1 MADEIILK
9 YGVDTSGLKDAQ
21 KEVQKVTQLTEELH
35 TEVKA
40 TFSDK
45 ALDEAVLKLHEQG
58 QTMDALI
65 LRYGDANK
73 ALKAM
78 QKELTTMAAL
88 GQRGTKEFEE
98 LAKATAELS
107 DTIGDTRGEIKKLA
121 SDTRVFDTM
130 VQGARGITAAFSV
143 ATGLTAALGKENEDL
158 QKAILKVQGAMAA
171 LQGVQELA
179 NLATEKGGILTQAY
193 GVALKGV
200 ELISKTFGISMQASW
215 AVATAGL
222 SVLVGGVVALIAYL
236 RTANDETDNL
246 KKAEEERQRQNEL
259 YAETQRNNS
268 KEQQIEDE
276 RRRQASKSQI
286 ELATVNIDILN
297 RQIESEKA
305 RQQGLASAL
314 LTFNEAEKQTI
325 EYQKVYGEYLNSQ
338 QKELDLSKL
347 LTKERENLTALLKKQ
362 QDELAKTT
370 SLKRAKSLREMLLGK
385 PAEEGEPL
393 ITEAD
398 VKATSGNVDK
408 IEQAVMDLF
417 KNRAIAQAN
426 SGGITAGQKFIDGFA
441 SALQNTQPLV
451 SAFADLSTSL
461 FARETQS
468 LEEEKQKQLALAGD
482 NASKREEI
490 EKKFA
495 RRKAEIERQQA
506 IVQKATSIFD
516 IITNTAVAISAQTK
530 GLPATAPLLAL
541 AASIGAAQ
549 IAAVAAQPLPQIPK
563 FEKGGAVA
571 LMGGEIRRDS
581 SIIGHSHR
589 QGGVLIEAEGGE
601 YITNKHAAK
610 QYSDELK
617 AANEFRLEDLILH
630 KYVAPA
636 LKAAQLASAESYDDR
651 LLRKTIK
658 ETSRENAHYI
668 GKSVSKA
675 VSETA
680 YFKARYG
687 V

>member
-1 MADEIILK
+1 MADEILLK
-9 YGVDTSGLKDAQ
+9 YGADVTELKSVQ
-21 KEVQKVTQLTEELH
+21 KEVAKVTQLTEELH

-40 TFSDK
+40 TFSEK

-58 QTMDALI
+58 KTMDALI
-65 LRYGDANK
+65 LRYGDAGK

-78 QKELTTMAAL
+78 QKELQTMAAL
-88 GQRGTKEFEE
+88 GQRGTKEFKE
-98 LAKATAELS
+98 LADATAELS

-121 SDTRVFDTM
+121 SDTRVFDTL
-130 VQGARGITAAFSV
+130 VQGARGLTAAFSV

-200 ELISKTFGISMQASW
+200 ELISKTFGINMAASW

-222 SVLVGGVVALIAYL
+222 SVLVGGVIALIGYFNDLGGSIEVVKTKADEAAESVARLNKEQGRAVDIADNYIDAAKERIKIFEQEQGAFSENQITLLNARISFYKSQVAEFTKLADSDQIFKDKYL
-236 RTANDETDNL
+236 SFV
-246 KKAEEERQRQNEL
+246 NEL
-259 YAETQRNNS
+259 NAKISETGRRLAEIRKKIFEADKKQFVDDLKS
-268 KEQQIEDE
+268 FIDALKSAMVGEDAVGKQMQE
-276 RRRQASKSQI
+276 VGKAMSDSVAEGFKKGLMEKVPEMKVDLPVPDLGG
-286 ELATVNIDILN
+286 ELA
-297 RQIESEKA
+297 A
-305 RQQGLASAL
+305 
-314 LTFNEAEKQTI
+314 
-325 EYQKVYGEYLNSQ
+325 
-338 QKELDLSKL
+338 
-347 LTKERENLTALLKKQ
+347 
-362 QDELAKTT
+362 
-370 SLKRAKSLREMLLGK
+370 
-385 PAEEGEPL
+385 
-393 ITEAD
+393 
-398 VKATSGNVDK
+398 
-408 IEQAVMDLF
+408 
-417 KNRAIAQAN
+417 
-426 SGGITAGQKFIDGFA
+426 QKFITEFSDTLTA
-441 SALQNTQPLV
+441 IAPTM
-451 SAFADLSTSL
+451 SAFQQLGQAIFS
-461 FARETQS
+461 RETQA
-468 LEEEKQKQLALAGD
+468 LEDEKQKQLAIVGD
-482 NASKREEI
+482 NAAKREQI

-495 RRKAEIERQQA
+495 IKRAELERQQA
-506 IVQKATSIFD
+506 ISDKAFATF
-516 IITNTAVAISAQTK
+516 NAVINLASAISKTIAEN
-530 GLPATAPLLAL
+530 GFPAAIPFIALATAA
-541 AASIGAAQ
+541 GAAQ
-549 IAAVAAQPLPQIPK
+549 IAAIASAPLPSIPK
-563 FEKGGAVA
+563 YEKGGAVA

-589 QGGVLIEAEGGE
+589 QGGVLINAEGGE

-675 VSETA
+675 VSETV
-680 YFKARYG
+680 YFKDRYG

>member
-1 MADEIILK
+1 MAEEIILK

-45 ALDEAVLKLHEQG
+45 ALDEAVSKLHEQG

-215 AVATAGL
+215 AVATGGLTILVAG
-222 SVLVGGVVALIAYL
+222 VTALIAYL
-236 RTANDETDNL
+236 NEAKTASERLAQAEKERQQEFGAKFSEQVAQLDELDKRQENDF
-246 KKAEEERQRQNEL
+246 KKAKLRGEDLVKLEKLQLNERLALITQLAYEVKYNRETNAIDEQTYSQLSQRLEKERLDTLLRLRKDNANKSVQVKKEQRQKE
-259 YAETQRNNS
+259 AEIEAQ
-268 KEQQIEDE
+268 KFDFPKPEEQSLEVKGLTIKPDEIKIEKVPEMNVNLPVPDLGG
-276 RRRQASKSQI
+276 
-286 ELATVNIDILN
+286 ELA
-297 RQIESEKA
+297 A
-305 RQQGLASAL
+305 
-314 LTFNEAEKQTI
+314 
-325 EYQKVYGEYLNSQ
+325 
-338 QKELDLSKL
+338 
-347 LTKERENLTALLKKQ
+347 
-362 QDELAKTT
+362 
-370 SLKRAKSLREMLLGK
+370 
-385 PAEEGEPL
+385 
-393 ITEAD
+393 
-398 VKATSGNVDK
+398 
-408 IEQAVMDLF
+408 
-417 KNRAIAQAN
+417 
-426 SGGITAGQKFIDGFA
+426 QKFITEFSDT
-441 SALQNTQPLV
+441 LNTISPTMT
-451 SAFADLSTSL
+451 AFQQLGQAIFS
-461 FARETQS
+461 RETQA
-468 LEEEKQKQLALAGD
+468 LEDEKQKQLAIVGD
-482 NASKREEI
+482 NAAKREQI
-490 EKKFA
+490 ERKFA
-495 RRKAEIERQQA
+495 IKRAELERQQA
-506 IVQKATSIFD
+506 ISDKAFATF
-516 IITNTAVAISAQTK
+516 NAVINLASAISKTIAEN
-530 GLPATAPLLAL
+530 GFPAAIPFIALATAA
-541 AASIGAAQ
+541 GAAQ
-549 IAAVAAQPLPQIPK
+549 IAAIAAAPLPSIPK

-589 QGGVLIEAEGGE
+589 QGGILIEAEGGE

>member
-45 ALDEAVLKLHEQG
+45 ALDEAVSKLHEQG

-88 GQRGTKEFEE
+88 GQRGTKEFQE
-98 LAKATAELS
+98 LAAATAELS

-215 AVATAGL
+215 ALATGGLTILVA
-222 SVLVGGVVALIAYL
+222 GVTALISYL
-236 RTANDETDNL
+236 NEATSASERLAQAEKERQQEFGSKISEQVAQLDELDKRQENDF
-246 KKAEEERQRQNEL
+246 KKAKLRGEDLVKLEKLQLNERLALITQLAYEVKYNRETNAIDEQTYGKLSQRLEKERLDTLLRLRNDNANKSVQIKKEQRQKE
-259 YAETQRNNS
+259 AEIETQQFDFP
-268 KEQQIEDE
+268 KPEEQSLEVKGLTIKPDEVKIEKVPEMQIDLPTPDLGG
-276 RRRQASKSQI
+276 
-286 ELATVNIDILN
+286 ELA
-297 RQIESEKA
+297 A
-305 RQQGLASAL
+305 
-314 LTFNEAEKQTI
+314 
-325 EYQKVYGEYLNSQ
+325 
-338 QKELDLSKL
+338 
-347 LTKERENLTALLKKQ
+347 
-362 QDELAKTT
+362 
-370 SLKRAKSLREMLLGK
+370 
-385 PAEEGEPL
+385 
-393 ITEAD
+393 
-398 VKATSGNVDK
+398 
-408 IEQAVMDLF
+408 
-417 KNRAIAQAN
+417 
-426 SGGITAGQKFIDGFA
+426 QKFITEFSDTLNA
-441 SALQNTQPLV
+441 IAPTMT
-451 SAFADLSTSL
+451 AFQQLGQAIFS
-461 FARETQS
+461 RETQA
-468 LEEEKQKQLALAGD
+468 LEDEKERQLAIVGD
-482 NASKREEI
+482 NAEKREQV

-495 RRKAEIERQQA
+495 IRRAEIERQQA
-506 IVQKATSIFD
+506 ISDKAFATF
-516 IITNTAVAISAQTK
+516 NAVINLASAISKTI
-530 GLPATAPLLAL
+530 GENGFPAAIPFIAL
-541 AASIGAAQ
+541 AAAAGAAQ
-549 IAAVAAQPLPQIPK
+549 IAAIAAAPLPSIPK

-617 AANEFRLEDLILH
+617 AANEFRLEYLILH

>member
-40 TFSDK
+40 TFSEK
-45 ALDEAVLKLHEQG
+45 ALDEAVASLYEQG
-58 QTMDALI
+58 KVMDALI

-78 QKELTTMAAL
+78 QKELSTMAAL

-121 SDTRVFDTM
+121 SDTRVFDTL
-130 VQGARGITAAFSV
+130 VQGARGLTAAFSV

-215 AVATAGL
+215 ALATGGLTVLAAG
-222 SVLVGGVVALIAYL
+222 VTALISYL
-236 RTANDETDNL
+236 NEATSASERLAQAEKQRQQEFGAKFSEQVAQLDELDKRQENDF
-246 KKAEEERQRQNEL
+246 KKAKLRGEDLVKLEKLQLNERLALITQLAYEVKYNRETNAIDEQTYSQLSQRLEKERLDTLLRLRKDNANKSVQIKKEQRQKEAEIETQKFDFPKPAEQDLEVRGLNITPDEITIEKVPDIDVDL
-259 YAETQRNNS
+259 PVPKLGGDLAAQKFVTDFAKGLQEAAPVVNAFSDLTNSLFAAETQALEN
-268 KEQQIEDE
+268 
-276 RRRQASKSQI
+276 
-286 ELATVNIDILN
+286 
-297 RQIESEKA
+297 EK
-305 RQQGLASAL
+305 
-314 LTFNEAEKQTI
+314 K
-325 EYQKVYGEYLNSQ
+325 
-338 QKELDLSKL
+338 
-347 LTKERENLTALLKKQ
+347 
-362 QDELAKTT
+362 
-370 SLKRAKSLREMLLGK
+370 
-385 PAEEGEPL
+385 
-393 ITEAD
+393 
-398 VKATSGNVDK
+398 
-408 IEQAVMDLF
+408 
-417 KNRAIAQAN
+417 
-426 SGGITAGQKFIDGFA
+426 
-441 SALQNTQPLV
+441 
-451 SAFADLSTSL
+451 
-461 FARETQS
+461 
-468 LEEEKQKQLALAGD
+468 KQLAAAGD
-482 NASKREEI
+482 NAKKREQI
-490 EKKFA
+490 EKTFA
-495 RRKAEIERQQA
+495 IRAAEIRKKQA
-506 IVQKATSIFD
+506 ITQKAVSIFD
-516 IITNTAVAISAQTK
+516 IITNTAAGISAQFK
-530 GLPATAPLLAL
+530 GLPGTAPIIAL
-541 AASIGAAQ
+541 IAATGAAQ
-549 IAAVAAQPLPQIPK
+549 IAAVAAQPLPEIPK

-589 QGGVLIEAEGGE
+589 QGGVLINAEGGE